1 MIAPLASLVDFSG
14 TEAFVLWLYDLSD
27 QRHVTYKRQNE
38 GRMSSCEL
46 FSSLISGDSVKYN
59 DFVAWRFTDPM
70 GLSADSL
77 VKFWLPD
84 GLEHPSC
91 WFWWPSSCHVQ
102 VLVVGTKNDARKFR
116 SGHVLVRP
124 PLLTSVEG
132 SRHSTSL
139 TANST
144 SYFIHSYTA
153 IAIFNYSRPLIVG
166 QITDLHHCKL
176 LFEEVISNQESC
188 GLNTYYK

>member
-1 MIAPLASLVDFSG
+1 MIDPLASLVDFSG
-14 TEAFVLWLYDLSD
+14 TESLVIWLYDLSD

-84 GLEHPSC
+84 GLEHPGC
-91 WFWWPSSCHVQ
+91 
-102 VLVVGTKNDARKFR
+102 
-116 SGHVLVRP
+116 
-124 PLLTSVEG
+124 
-132 SRHSTSL
+132 
-139 TANST
+139 
-144 SYFIHSYTA
+144 
-153 IAIFNYSRPLIVG
+153 
-166 QITDLHHCKL
+166 
-176 LFEEVISNQESC
+176 
-188 GLNTYYK
+188 